1 MYTNYFGL
9 KEKPFSIAPDPRY
22 LYMSEL
28 HREALA
34 HLLYGISSDGC
45 FILLTGDVGTG
56 KTTVCRCLLA
66 QLPES
71 TEVALVVNPRLSVL
85 ELLETICDEL
95 KIPVARGEK
104 SPKAYIDRLNVYL
117 LEAHGQGKNVA
128 LLIDEAQNLSLD
140 LLEQLRL
147 LTNLETDQ
155 KKLLK
160 IILLGQTELRQILD
174 QPGVA
179 QISQRITS
187 RYHLLPLGKKDSYAY
202 IEHRLAVAGESEK
215 VFSQAALAK
224 IFALTHGIPRLI
236 NVLCDRSLLGTY
248 VEEKYLVSPAIVEKA
263 AAEVLGSVA
272 MAKTGSLRK
281 QLWMKVVGGLV
292 LFVIVA
298 AGFSYYFSGR
308 TGGFSNP
315 VESFVPIVS
324 APDTRGEEAGFV
336 AEIGIP
342 EEVPPEEELEKEV
355 REEAGVLLQ
364 EGEGGTVVEA
374 TLPEEVVLEEEPE
387 KEEPEEGGGI
397 SLVEEVAAGG
407 EADVLEEVVVEEES
421 LREEPEQPGATIHI
435 EPLEVFELSE

>member
-71 TEVALVVNPRLSVL
+71 TEVALVVNPKLSVL

-95 KIPVARGEK
+95 QIPVDKDTK
-104 SPKAYIDRLNVYL
+104 SLKAYIDRLNAYL
-117 LEAHGQGKNVA
+117 LEAHGQGKNIA

-160 IILLGQTELRQILD
+160 IVLLGQTELRQILD
-174 QPGVA
+174 QPGAA

-187 RYHLLPLGKKDSYAY
+187 RYHLLPLDQKNSFAY
-202 IEHRLAVAGESEK
+202 IQHRLAVAGERGK
-215 VFSQAALAK
+215 IFSQAALAQ
-224 IFALTHGIPRLI
+224 IFALTQGIPRLI
-236 NVLCDRSLLGTY
+236 NVLCDRALLGAY
-248 VEEKYLVSPAIVEKA
+248 VEEKYLVDSDIVENA
-263 AAEVLGSVA
+263 AHEVFGSVA
-272 MAKTGSLRK
+272 VSKIGFSRK
-281 QLWMKVVGGLV
+281 QLWLKLICWTV
-292 LFVIVA
+292 LFVIA
-298 AGFSYYFSGR
+298 AGGLSYYVTGR
-308 TGGFSNP
+308 IAGASKPAET
-315 VESFVPIVS
+315 FVPVVS
-324 APDTRGEEAGFV
+324 EPDTHVEEVV
-336 AEIGIP
+336 AIEEINIP
-342 EEVPPEEELEKEV
+342 EE
-355 REEAGVLLQ
+355 A
-364 EGEGGTVVEA
+364 
-374 TLPEEVVLEEEPE
+374 
-387 KEEPEEGGGI
+387 
-397 SLVEEVAAGG
+397 
-407 EADVLEEVVVEEES
+407 VVEEEAV
-421 LREEPEQPGATIHI
+421 REEREQPGTTIKI
-435 EPLEVFELSE
+435 NPLEISE

>member
-66 QLPES
+66 QLPDN
-71 TEVALVVNPRLSVL
+71 TDVALIVNPRLTAL

-95 KIPVARGEK
+95 EIPMDEGDK
-104 SPKAYIDRLNVYL
+104 SAKSYIDRLNVYL
-117 LEAHGQGKNVA
+117 LEAHAKGRNIA

-160 IILLGQTELRQILD
+160 IVLLGQTELRQILSQD
-174 QPGVA
+174 GAA

-187 RYHLLPLGKKDSYAY
+187 RYHLLPLDRDNTFAY
-202 IEHRLAVAGESEK
+202 IHHRLAVAGEREK
-215 VFSQAALAK
+215 VFSKAALARV
-224 IFALTHGIPRLI
+224 FELSQGIPRLI

-248 VEEKYLVSPAIVEKA
+248 VEEKYLVSGRIVDKA
-263 AAEVLGSVA
+263 GEEVLGVVTKTEQQPGKQRIA
-272 MAKTGSLRK
+272 VKVIMA
-281 QLWMKVVGGLV
+281 VVLV
-292 LFVIVA
+292 LLGVGA
-298 AGFSYYFSGR
+298 ASYYFNRPAGLRAMSPVVPVAVSE
-308 TGGFSNP
+308 TAVPEKPLQEQVEAVPEQNLETVLVEDAPP
-315 VESFVPIVS
+315 VEKENKARIRIV
-324 APDTRGEEAGFV
+324 
-336 AEIGIP
+336 
-342 EEVPPEEELEKEV
+342 
-355 REEAGVLLQ
+355 
-364 EGEGGTVVEA
+364 
-374 TLPEEVVLEEEPE
+374 
-387 KEEPEEGGGI
+387 
-397 SLVEEVAAGG
+397 
-407 EADVLEEVVVEEES
+407 
-421 LREEPEQPGATIHI
+421 
-435 EPLEVFELSE
+435 PLEVSE